1 MGEMTGHLWRAAE
14 RTFAE
19 GWELFGVVFVLAVLL
34 WCVSQRLR
42 GYGSGLLGR
51 MYYWLVAPG
60 VVCHETGHALG
71 CLLTGSKIYEFV
83 PFCPVG
89 NTLGYVLHETKP
101 GLFWKIGQFF
111 IATGPVWF
119 GCAVIV
125 LAAHLFTGEEFLSAF
140 GALAPRPGEGI
151 WVHCKGVWYGAIWM
165 LQTVFAPWRWGT
177 PLFPLFVYLVFCVAS
192 EITLSPPDLE
202 GMWQGLAAIAA
213 GLFLLNLIPGVSEW
227 VARGV
232 KALRPM
238 VFVAQTLLFFVLL
251 SDLAFLGAMRLVWSV
266 FVGRKQTPRQS

>member
-1 MGEMTGHLWRAAE
+1 MTGHLWRAAG
-14 RTFAE
+14 RTLAE
-19 GWELFGVVFVLAVLL
+19 GWELFGVVFVLAMVL
-34 WCVSQRLR
+34 WFVSQRLR

-51 MYYWLVAPG
+51 AYYWLVAPG

-71 CLLTGSKIYEFV
+71 CLLTGTKIYEFV
-83 PFCPVG
+83 PFCPDG
-89 NTLGYVLHETKP
+89 NTLGYVSHETKP
-101 GLFWKIGQFF
+101 GLLWKMGQFL

-125 LAAHLFTGEEFLSAF
+125 LAAHLLTGEEFLSAF
-140 GALAPRPGEGI
+140 GALAPRPGEGV

-202 GMWQGLAAIAA
+202 GMWKGLAAIAA
-213 GLFLLNLIPGVSEW
+213 GLFLLNLVPGGAEW
-227 VARGV
+227 VECGI

-238 VFVAQTLLFFVLL
+238 MFVMQTLLFFVLL
-251 SDLAFLGAMRLVWSV
+251 ADIAFLGVIRLLWIV
-266 FVGRKQTPRQS
+266 FAKNRQQTNVVRD